1 MKRSIV
7 TVSMLA
13 ILATAASAGCSE
25 HNTTTTTE
33 IAPSGTA
40 ASSAATSTAAPAK
53 KPVNIGDTI
62 DLTRVDGSKVAVT
75 LEQLIN
81 PATVAGGFGDAT
93 KTYVATKLKLTDS
106 GSAPIEG
113 DVNINVSLVGSDDQ
127 SYTADLNNVTE
138 CTNFESGAFHLTVG
152 ESATGCVV
160 FALPHGVSPV
170 RVKYAPSAGFADDF
184 GEWLVK

>member
-1 MKRSIV
+1 MNRSV
-7 TVSMLA
+7 AAMSLFA
-13 ILATAASAGCSE
+13 ILAAGATASCAPQNSPTEASPTGTAAG
-25 HNTTTTTE
+25 
-33 IAPSGTA
+33 A
-40 ASSAATSTAAPAK
+40 ASSASSTPIR
-53 KPVNIGDTI
+53 PPGHVGDTVDMI
-62 DLTRVDGSKVAVT
+62 RVDGSKIAVT
-75 LEQLIN
+75 LEQIIN
-81 PATVAGGFGDAT
+81 PATVEAGAGDAD

-106 GSAPIEG
+106 GPAPIEG

-138 CTNFESGAFHLTVG
+138 CTNFESGAFHLDVE

-160 FALPHGVSPV
+160 FALPAGVSPV

>member
-7 TVSMLA
+7 AMSMLA
-13 ILATAASAGCSE
+13 IVAAGMSAGCAKQ
-25 HNTTTTTE
+25 NTTTETT
-33 IAPSGTA
+33 PGGTA
-40 ASSAATSTAAPAK
+40 SGPAATSAGAPAK
-53 KPVNIGDTI
+53 KPGHVGDTI
-62 DLTRVDGSKVAVT
+62 DLTRADGSKIAVT
-75 LEQLIN
+75 LEQVIN
-81 PATVAGGFGDAT
+81 PATVQAGGDAA

-138 CTNFESGAFHLTVG
+138 CTNFESGAFHLDVN

-160 FALPHGVSPV
+160 FALPHGVGPV

-184 GEWLVK
+184 GEWSVK